1 MSDQEAA
8 VAYQLAFDQAVYFH
22 GPDSEEAKQAEREA
36 LAFFQ
41 RQPAAANRGNF
52 INNLEYL
59 A

>member
-1 MSDQEAA
+1 MTDPEAA
-8 VAYQLAFDQAVYFH
+8 AAYQLAYDQAVFFH
-22 GPDSEEAKQAEREA
+22 GEDSEEAKQAEREA

-52 INNLEYL
+52 SNNLEYL